1 MGKMKSSTVV
11 LLLAAGVC
19 GQALAVPVTTWDYTV
34 SSEFTA
40 ATFTAD
46 PPVGDTSIAPT
57 VLTWGAANPAARS
70 SLTINPAIIS
80 GSVDTFF
87 GGGNPPATFVE
98 PSNSLTHLNQVVGGD
113 LLLTATLT
121 ATVTLDPTSP
131 DLPPVPAGDLPLLE
145 FLILFEETLNAGTC
159 TVATSPTPCNDIF
172 VLVGGFPNATFT
184 YDGQEYFLNIFPV
197 AGGALGVLPDEVC
210 AAAGEGPGCF
220 GFTTVENQ
228 SNVMLLG
235 FTVSTLPLQVPE
247 PGSLALVGLAL
258 LGAFLTRP
266 GGRRR
271 R

>member
-1 MGKMKSSTVV
+1 MKISTVV

-19 GQALAVPVTTWDYTV
+19 GQASAALVTTWDYTV
-34 SSEFTA
+34 SSEWTT
-40 ATFTAD
+40 ATFTPD
-46 PPVGDTSIAPT
+46 PPAGDTSEGTT
-57 VLTWGAANPAARS
+57 VLSWGAALPADRS
-70 SLTINPAIIS
+70 SLTIDTPIS
-80 GSVDTFF
+80 GSVTTFV
-87 GGGNPPATFVE
+87 GGGLPPPAFVV

-121 ATVTLDPTSP
+121 ATVTLDPTNP
-131 DLPPVPAGDLPLLE
+131 DGPPVPSADLPLLD
-145 FLILFEETLNAGTC
+145 FLILFEETPNQGTC
-159 TVATSPTPCNDIF
+159 DVATSPTPCNDIF
-172 VLVGGFPNATFT
+172 VFTGGFPNTTFD
-184 YDGQEYFLNIFPV
+184 YDGQTYFLNIFPV

-210 AAAGEGPGCF
+210 AAAGAEPGCF

-228 SNVMLLG
+228 STLMQLG
-235 FTVSTLPLQVPE
+235 FTISTLPLQVPE